1 MFGSGQQ
8 KFKAIVRGQA
18 RAQDGD
24 PLFGSLSAQLLPGQR
39 KGIAYG
45 FVHFHAKGQVH
56 PALQVKPEAYPRV
69 RQQIA
74 QRRSADA
81 RQARQ
86 HINDAGQQNQQRDDY
101 PPTQRFHGVPL
112 RASDSAHPPPPGR
125 ICTVVMRTA
134 PVFPDEAIRR
144 GTLRA

>member
-1 MFGSGQQ
+1 M
-8 KFKAIVRGQA
+8 RLL
-18 RAQDGD
+18 RAF
-24 PLFGSLSAQLLPGQR
+24 LVLSLLLLPQMANAETSVSYTHLDGYKRQ
-39 KGIAYG
+39 
-45 FVHFHAKGQVH
+45 GQVH

-101 PPTQRFHGVPL
+101 PPTQRFPGVPL
-112 RASDSAHPPPPGR
+112 RASDSAHPP
-125 ICTVVMRTA
+125 A
-134 PVFPDEAIRR
+134 PRPDLHCRYAYGPCFPR
-144 GTLRA
+144 